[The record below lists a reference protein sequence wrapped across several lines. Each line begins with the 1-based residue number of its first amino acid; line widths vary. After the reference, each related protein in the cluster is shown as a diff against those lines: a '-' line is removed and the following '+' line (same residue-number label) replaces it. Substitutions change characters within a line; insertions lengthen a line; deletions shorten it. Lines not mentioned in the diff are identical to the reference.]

1 MTRKLT
7 GRARSLAMVGGASL
21 LLALALGVP
30 ELAAIGA
37 GAVVVLLV
45 GLHLG
50 GESQVDLSVVAGG
63 QRVVEGDAVAL
74 TIRVVTARRTTS
86 VVLWVTTGG
95 ADPVEIGTPVSS
107 VPARVVPTDGGF
119 TAEFPALHGPA
130 HIDVEVKYMRWGI
143 HPLPEVGLTVTD
155 PFGLF
160 EQRLDAAPG
169 AWEGAASSPPKNG
182 SGASSCPTGWAPGLA
197 TCCPPNAATDSSS
210 PN

>member
-95 ADPVEIGTPVSS
+95 ADPRRDRHSGVLGPGEGRPNGWWFHRRVPRPPRPGT
-107 VPARVVPTDGGF
+107 
-119 TAEFPALHGPA
+119 H
-130 HIDVEVKYMRWGI
+130 
-143 HPLPEVGLTVTD
+143 
-155 PFGLF
+155 
-160 EQRLDAAPG
+160 
-169 AWEGAASSPPKNG
+169 
-182 SGASSCPTGWAPGLA
+182 
-197 TCCPPNAATDSSS
+197 
-210 PN
+210 